1 MAPELASVPIST
13 PRSRPRA
20 ATAMQP
26 ATTPPAISSRRP
38 SQVMSP
44 PALPLAPVAYTGSSG
59 PGGNDHGS
67 VRSASGPLRHP
78 KPLTPSDIHSML
90 EQEQEAMR
98 VVSAPTTDSFCRI
111 DNILYIYHPQRAV
124 RYPAGFLLI
133 FLSAFHC
140 ITAPPFLVKPEL
152 LVHPSRPGLKNR
164 KRCWDHSLARC
175 SFNVFPSG
183 SESRAVLY
191 LSATV
196 RRNAATI
203 SCISTAA
210 TK

>member
-67 VRSASGPLRHP
+67 VRSAS
-78 KPLTPSDIHSML
+78 
-90 EQEQEAMR
+90 
-98 VVSAPTTDSFCRI
+98 DSFCRI